1 MKKTLFVIAILVSV
15 ALILGV
21 SGFAYAQSQP
31 PTPPPPP
38 GAWYG
43 PGMMGGYG
51 YGMMDGYGYGMM
63 GGYGMGMMMGD
74 HAEMEQLHDYMYP
87 ALAEALGLTPEAFD
101 ARHEAGETFWDIA
114 AAQGLTPE
122 EAWNLMLAAR
132 NDALAQAVAD
142 GVITQEFADWMIG
155 HMDAMYGAGYG
166 PGNDH
171 CDSEGYNERWGNDF

>member
-1 MKKTLFVIAILVSV
+1 MKKTLLVIAILASA

-21 SGFAYAQSQP
+21 SGFAYAQSQ
-31 PTPPPPP
+31 TPVPQP
-38 GAWYG
+38 GTWYG
-43 PGMMGGYG
+43 PDMMGGYG
-51 YGMMDGYGYGMM
+51 YGMMGGDGYGMM

-87 ALAEALGLTPEAFD
+87 AMAEALGLTPEAFD

-122 EAWNLMLAAR
+122 EAWSLMLAAR
-132 NDALAQAVAD
+132 NDALAQALAD

-171 CDSEGYNERWGNDF
+171 CNSEGSNGRWGNDF